1 MFQNRIYSFTIGFS
15 VFLFAVFATLWF
27 YFCNRF
33 NVLYNHEQL
42 QLFRF
47 DLLYFYSYLIQPGG
61 LCGYFGSF
69 LTQFYYYPVVGS
81 MIIAGVIIA
90 VILLFYDICQSCGN
104 ISRVFFIPF
113 IPAVLLM
120 MSFVN
125 ILFDMSS
132 ALGVLFALAGFRAYI
147 AFSSSVRNY
156 AGFILFTAMYFIAGG
171 NSLLFVVLVL
181 ISNYWI
187 HVLYIK
193 YSIYCCCLSGRQRFP
208 GLPGKYS
215 IQRQFGKRISL

>member
-1 MFQNRIYSFTIGFS
+1 
-15 VFLFAVFATLWF
+15 
-27 YFCNRF
+27 
-33 NVLYNHEQL
+33 
-42 QLFRF
+42 
-47 DLLYFYSYLIQPGG
+47 
-61 LCGYFGSF
+61 
-69 LTQFYYYPVVGS
+69 